1 MLGVYKIVFRSFF
14 AILLTGALVMFLQ
27 GWKYLLLGAANDSPL
42 CQMALA
48 YRHLIGSDGL
58 HQDCDVA
65 IGRTL
70 LFLAFRCSLTSFL
83 TPFSQ

>member
-1 MLGVYKIVFRSFF
+1 MLGLYKIVFRFF
-14 AILLTGALVMFLQ
+14 AVLLTGALVMFLQ

-70 LFLAFRCSLTSFL
+70 LLLAFRCSLTSFL
-83 TPFSQ
+83 TPFFQ

>member
-1 MLGVYKIVFRSFF
+1 MLGLDKIVFRGFF
-14 AILLTGALVMFLQ
+14 AVLLTGVLVMFLQ

-58 HQDCDVA
+58 HRDCDVA

-83 TPFSQ
+83 TSFSQ

>member
-1 MLGVYKIVFRSFF
+1 MLGLYKIVFRFF
-14 AILLTGALVMFLQ
+14 AVLLTGALVMFFQ

-70 LFLAFRCSLTSFL
+70 LFLALKCSLFL

>member
-1 MLGVYKIVFRSFF
+1 MLGLYKIVFRFF
-14 AILLTGALVMFLQ
+14 AVLLTGALVMFLQ

-70 LFLAFRCSLTSFL
+70 LLLAFKCLLTSFL

>member
-1 MLGVYKIVFRSFF
+1 MLGLYKIVFRFF
-14 AILLTGALVMFLQ
+14 AVLLTGALVMFLQ

-58 HQDCDVA
+58 HRDCDVA

-83 TPFSQ
+83 TSFSQ

>member
-1 MLGVYKIVFRSFF
+1 MLGLYKIVFRGFF
-14 AILLTGALVMFLQ
+14 AVLLTGAIVMFLQ

-65 IGRTL
+65 IGRRL

-83 TPFSQ
+83 TPFFQ

>member
-1 MLGVYKIVFRSFF
+1 MLGLHKIVFHFF
-14 AILLTGALVMFLQ
+14 AVLLTGPLVMFLQ

-83 TPFSQ
+83 TPFFQ

>member
-1 MLGVYKIVFRSFF
+1 MLGLHKIVFHFF
-14 AILLTGALVMFLQ
+14 AVLLTGALVMFLQ

-83 TPFSQ
+83 TPFFQ

>member
-1 MLGVYKIVFRSFF
+1 MLGLYKIVFRFF
-14 AILLTGALVMFLQ
+14 AVLLTGALVMFLQ

-70 LFLAFRCSLTSFL
+70 LFLAFRCSLRSFL
-83 TPFSQ
+83 TPFFQ

>member
-1 MLGVYKIVFRSFF
+1 
-14 AILLTGALVMFLQ
+14 MFLQ

-70 LFLAFRCSLTSFL
+70 LVSAFKRKESYFEKKTDSFHSNIPQIIPSVVG
-83 TPFSQ
+83 TVQG